1 MAPSIEQKIA
11 QIDRS
16 MAIEGMPLKPQDRAR
31 IRDCYTGKTTFEQ
44 ARKVLLEKYRVKEP

>member
-16 MAIEGMPLKPQDRAR
+16 MAIEGMPLGPQDRAR

-44 ARKVLLEKYRVKEP
+44 ARRTLIEKYRVKKP

>member
-1 MAPSIEQKIA
+1 
-11 QIDRS
+11 

-44 ARKVLLEKYRVKEP
+44 ARKALLEKYRVKEP